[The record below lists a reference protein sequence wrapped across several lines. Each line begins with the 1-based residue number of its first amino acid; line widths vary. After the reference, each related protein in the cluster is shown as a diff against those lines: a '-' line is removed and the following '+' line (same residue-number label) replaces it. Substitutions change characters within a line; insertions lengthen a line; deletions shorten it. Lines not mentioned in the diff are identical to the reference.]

1 MKMQRVL
8 IVDDEPKI
16 TNLLR
21 IKLGLHGYDIITTTS
36 GIEAI
41 EIIRTQQPDIV
52 LLDILMP
59 DITGIEVLRQ
69 VRAFSQLPVIAFTA
83 KPDMIPL
90 ALKQGANAGF
100 PKPFDPDQVVSLIQ
114 TVLGSCA

>member
-21 IKLGLHGYDIITTTS
+21 IKLKLIGYHVTATTS
-36 GIEAI
+36 GTEAV
-41 EIIRTQQPDIV
+41 EIIRTRQPDIV

-59 DITGIEVLRQ
+59 DITGLEVLRQ
-69 VRAFSQLPVIAFTA
+69 VRAFSQLPIIAFTA

-100 PKPFDPDQVVSLIQ
+100 PKPFDPDQVVSLIE
-114 TVLGSCA
+114 TVLNSCT